1 MPELSIPPEIAKSCQ
16 ILGWKVTSARFWGGE
31 TGYLVDTGDGITEP
45 YSHRTIVQEAVIKL
59 HEQQAAQQKGAN

>member
-1 MPELSIPPEIAKSCQ
+1 MPNMPIPPEIARSCQ
-16 ILGWKVTSARFWGGE
+16 ILGWTVISARLWGGE

-59 HEQQAAQQKGAN
+59 HQQQAARKGAN